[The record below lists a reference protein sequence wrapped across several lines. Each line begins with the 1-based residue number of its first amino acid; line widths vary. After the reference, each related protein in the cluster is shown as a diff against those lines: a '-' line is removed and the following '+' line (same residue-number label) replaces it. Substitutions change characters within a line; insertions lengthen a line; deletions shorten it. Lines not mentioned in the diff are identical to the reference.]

1 MSYDQ
6 TPWTTAAGQWIQDL
20 QERSKKAETMG
31 EREDLLRELYYA
43 ELELTKAIN
52 ETRLLRRCMFLT
64 PNEHPVEAENNG

>member
-20 QERSKKAETMG
+20 QERSKNAETMG

-64 PNEHPVEAENNG
+64 PNEHPVTEENQ

>member
-1 MSYDQ
+1 MNHN

-43 ELELTKAIN
+43 ELELTKAID
-52 ETRLLRRCMFLT
+52 ETRLLRRCFFLT
-64 PNEHPVEAENNG
+64 ATEHPIEAENDA